1 MKHFQAFATLFF
13 AVAFSAWLGRAD
25 LHTDDTG
32 ILVGLIAVGGFVLA
46 MLEPARPWIWGLIVP
61 AGIIG
66 VECVRYKGGAGLAA
80 IAGLTIGVACA
91 AAYFGAFL
99 RVRMGSHS

>member
-1 MKHFQAFATLFF
+1 MKHFQAFATLFL

-32 ILVGLIAVGGFVLA
+32 ILVGLIAAGGFVLA
-46 MLEPARPWIWGLIVP
+46 ILEPARPWMWGVIVP
-61 AGIIG
+61 AGIIA
-66 VECVRYKGGAGLAA
+66 VECLRYKGGAGIAA
-80 IAGLTIGVACA
+80 IIGLTTGVACA

-99 RVRMGSHS
+99 RRMGSHS